1 MICCNNKTKLR
12 YNYRFVNEELVEIWD
27 GEDYIKEVPYDDW
40 FKEYDIIDKWR
51 CLSPELNII
60 KYRPDV
66 TVEDVED

>member
-1 MICCNNKTKLR
+1 MICCNNKTKVR

-51 CLSPELNII
+51 CLSPEEIEYN
-60 KYRPDV
+60 KVSSRRNS
-66 TVEDVED
+66 

>member
-51 CLSPELNII
+51 CLNPEEI
-60 KYRPDV
+60 KYNKASSRRNS
-66 TVEDVED
+66 